1 MASVFIAVVGGD
13 FLLAVLALLGVHGL
27 IVAFAVYIDDLPTLD
42 PSQLALFGIVLVFA
56 KYFARLY
63 GCNHG
68 KIIECK
74 EAFLRLVFATT
85 VSFFL
90 IFVLESFA
98 LDHSPYPLIIGLSL
112 VIFCLIQL
120 ALFYRF
126 PLLYNLSGFCQNTLI
141 LGSGPMAE
149 NVATIMARDDNLY
162 KFCGF
167 VHQNEDLLSVHNGS
181 KTTSFKLLHEIVQEN
196 DIKKIVV
203 VLKERREN
211 LPVRDLFSCKLRG
224 VDVIDA
230 VTFYEQVTGKLLLE
244 HIQPGWFV
252 FNKGFIVNRVMFIKQ
267 RIVDVLASVLGIILS
282 LPLFPLIALA
292 IKLESKGPVLYR
304 QTRVGFKEEHF
315 QIFKFRTMREDA
327 EQETGAIWAR
337 EDDNRVTRVGGFL
350 RKTRLDE
357 MPQLFNILKGDM
369 SFVGPRPERP
379 EFVEHLNE
387 KIPFYSRR
395 HAVRPGLTGWAQ
407 VMYSYGASD
416 EDALEKLRYDLY
428 FIKNFSLSLLAL
440 TILKTV
446 KVVLFGKGGR

>member
-1 MASVFIAVVGGD
+1 MALVGAD

-27 IVAFAVYIDDLPTLD
+27 IVAFALHLDNLPPLD
-42 PSQLALFGIVLVFA
+42 PSQLAVFGTVLVFA

-63 GCNHG
+63 GYRNG
-68 KIIECK
+68 EIVEIK
-74 EAFLRLVFATT
+74 EAFFRLVCAII

-90 IFVLESFA
+90 IFTLESVA
-98 LDHSPYPLIIGLSL
+98 LEVSTYPLIIGLSL
-112 VIFCLIQL
+112 TTFCLIQL
-120 ALFYRF
+120 SLFYRF

-149 NVATIMARDDNLY
+149 SVATIMERDDNLY

-167 VHQNEDLLSVHNGS
+167 VHQNEDLLSLHNGS
-181 KTTSFKLLHEIVQEN
+181 ETTTYELLHEIVQLN
-196 DIKKIVV
+196 DIKRIVV

-211 LPVRDLFSCKLRG
+211 LPVRALFSCKLRG

-230 VTFYEQVTGKLLLE
+230 VTFYEKVTGKLLLE
-244 HIQPGWFV
+244 YIHPGWFV
-252 FNKGFIVNRVMFIKQ
+252 FNKGFIVSRIMFIKQ
-267 RIVDVLASVLGIILS
+267 RITDIFVSVLVIIIS

-292 IKLESKGPVLYR
+292 IKLESKGPVFY
-304 QTRVGFKEEHF
+304 QQARVGFKEEIF
-315 QIFKFRTMREDA
+315 QIIKFRTMREDA
-327 EQETGAIWAR
+327 EQGIGAMWAQVN
-337 EDDNRVTRVGGFL
+337 DDRTTRVGGFL

-357 MPQLFNILKGDM
+357 LPQLFNILKGDM

-407 VMYSYGASD
+407 VMYPYGASD

-428 FIKNFSLSLLAL
+428 YIKNYSLPLVVLI
-440 TILKTV
+440 ILKTV

>member
-1 MASVFIAVVGGD
+1 MTSVFMALVGAD

-27 IVAFAVYIDDLPTLD
+27 IVAFALHLDNLPPLD
-42 PSQLALFGIVLVFA
+42 PSQLAVFGTVLVFA

-63 GCNHG
+63 GYRNG
-68 KIIECK
+68 EIVEIK
-74 EAFLRLVFATT
+74 EAFFRLVCAII

-90 IFVLESFA
+90 IFTLESVA
-98 LDHSPYPLIIGLSL
+98 LEVSTYPLIIGLSL
-112 VIFCLIQL
+112 TTFCLIQL
-120 ALFYRF
+120 SLFYRF

-149 NVATIMARDDNLY
+149 SVATIMERDDNLY

-167 VHQNEDLLSVHNGS
+167 VHQNEDLLSLHNGS
-181 KTTSFKLLHEIVQEN
+181 ETTTYELLHEIVQLN
-196 DIKKIVV
+196 DIKRIVV

-211 LPVRDLFSCKLRG
+211 LPVRALFSCKLRG
-224 VDVIDA
+224 VDFIDA
-230 VTFYEQVTGKLLLE
+230 VTFYEKVTGKLLLE
-244 HIQPGWFV
+244 YIHPGWFV
-252 FNKGFIVNRVMFIKQ
+252 FNKGFIVSRIMFIKQ
-267 RIVDVLASVLGIILS
+267 RITDIFVSVLVIIIS

-292 IKLESKGPVLYR
+292 IKLESKGPVFY
-304 QTRVGFKEEHF
+304 QQARVGFKEEIF
-315 QIFKFRTMREDA
+315 QIIKFRTMREDA
-327 EQETGAIWAR
+327 EQGIGAMWAQVN
-337 EDDNRVTRVGGFL
+337 DDRTTRVGGFL

-357 MPQLFNILKGDM
+357 LPQLFNILKGDM

-407 VMYSYGASD
+407 VMYPYGASD

-428 FIKNFSLSLLAL
+428 YIKNYSLPLVVLI
-440 TILKTV
+440 ILKTV

>member
-1 MASVFIAVVGGD
+1 MTSVFMALVGAD

-63 GCNHG
+63 GYRHG
-68 KIIECK
+68 EIVGIK
-74 EAFLRLVFATT
+74 EAFLRLVSAAM
-85 VSFFL
+85 VSFLL
-90 IFVLESFA
+90 IFVLESVA
-98 LDHSPYPLIIGLSL
+98 LELSPYPLITGLSL
-112 VIFCLIQL
+112 CIFCLIQL
-120 ALFYRF
+120 SLFYRF

-162 KFCGF
+162 NFCGF
-167 VHQNEDLLSVHNGS
+167 VHQNEGLMSVHNGS
-181 KTTSFKLLHEIVQEN
+181 KTTDFELLHEIVQEN
-196 DIKKIVV
+196 DIKRIVV
-203 VLKERREN
+203 VLNERREN

-230 VTFYEQVTGKLLLE
+230 VTFHEKVTGKLLLE
-244 HIQPGWFV
+244 YIHPGWFV

-267 RIVDVLASVLGIILS
+267 RIADIFASILGIILS

-304 QTRVGFKEEHF
+304 QARVGFKEELF
-315 QIFKFRTMREDA
+315 QIIKFRTMREDA
-327 EQETGAIWAR
+327 EQATGAMWAKV
-337 EDDNRVTRVGGFL
+337 DDDRTTRVGGFL

-357 MPQLFNILKGDM
+357 LPQLFNILQGDM

-428 FIKNFSLSLLAL
+428 YIKNFSLYLVVL

>member
-1 MASVFIAVVGGD
+1 MTSVFMALVGAD

-27 IVAFAVYIDDLPTLD
+27 IVAFALHLDNLPPLD
-42 PSQLALFGIVLVFA
+42 PSQLAVFGTVLVFA

-63 GCNHG
+63 GYRNG
-68 KIIECK
+68 EIVEIK
-74 EAFLRLVFATT
+74 EAFFRLVCAII

-90 IFVLESFA
+90 IFTLESVA
-98 LDHSPYPLIIGLSL
+98 LEVSTYPLIIGLSL
-112 VIFCLIQL
+112 TTFCLIQL
-120 ALFYRF
+120 SLFYRF

-149 NVATIMARDDNLY
+149 SVATIMERDDNLY

-167 VHQNEDLLSVHNGS
+167 VHQNEDLLSLHNGS
-181 KTTSFKLLHEIVQEN
+181 ETTTYELLHEIVQLN
-196 DIKKIVV
+196 DIKRIVV

-211 LPVRDLFSCKLRG
+211 LPVRALFSCKLRG

-230 VTFYEQVTGKLLLE
+230 VTFYEKVTGKLLLE
-244 HIQPGWFV
+244 YIHPGWFV
-252 FNKGFIVNRVMFIKQ
+252 FNKGFIVSRIMFIKQ
-267 RIVDVLASVLGIILS
+267 RITDIFVSVLVIIIS

-292 IKLESKGPVLYR
+292 IKLESKGPVLY
-304 QTRVGFKEEHF
+304 QQARVGFKEEIF
-315 QIFKFRTMREDA
+315 QIIKFRTMREDA
-327 EQETGAIWAR
+327 EQGIGAMWAQVN
-337 EDDNRVTRVGGFL
+337 DDRTTRVGGFL

-357 MPQLFNILKGDM
+357 LPQLFNILKGDM

-407 VMYSYGASD
+407 VMYPYGASD

-428 FIKNFSLSLLAL
+428 YIKNYSLPLVVLI
-440 TILKTV
+440 ILKTV

>member
-1 MASVFIAVVGGD
+1 MTSVFMALVGAD

-27 IVAFAVYIDDLPTLD
+27 IVAFALHLDNLPPLD
-42 PSQLALFGIVLVFA
+42 PSQLAVFGTVLVFA

-63 GCNHG
+63 GYRNG
-68 KIIECK
+68 EIVEIK
-74 EAFLRLVFATT
+74 EAFFRLVCAII

-90 IFVLESFA
+90 IFTLESVA
-98 LDHSPYPLIIGLSL
+98 LEVSTYPLIIGLSL
-112 VIFCLIQL
+112 TTFCLIQL
-120 ALFYRF
+120 SLFYRF

-149 NVATIMARDDNLY
+149 SVATIMERDDNLY

-167 VHQNEDLLSVHNGS
+167 VHQNEDLLSLHNGS
-181 KTTSFKLLHEIVQEN
+181 ETTTYELLHEIVQLN
-196 DIKKIVV
+196 DIKRIVV

-211 LPVRDLFSCKLRG
+211 LPVRALFSCKLRG

-230 VTFYEQVTGKLLLE
+230 VTFYEKVTGKLLLE
-244 HIQPGWFV
+244 YIHPGWFV
-252 FNKGFIVNRVMFIKQ
+252 FNKGFIVSRIMFIKQ
-267 RIVDVLASVLGIILS
+267 RITDIFVSVLVIIIS

-292 IKLESKGPVLYR
+292 IKLESKGPVFY
-304 QTRVGFKEEHF
+304 QQARVGFKEEIF
-315 QIFKFRTMREDA
+315 QIIKFRTMREDA
-327 EQETGAIWAR
+327 EQGIGAMWAQVN
-337 EDDNRVTRVGGFL
+337 DDRTTRVGRFL

-357 MPQLFNILKGDM
+357 LPQLFNILKGDM

-407 VMYSYGASD
+407 VMYPYGASD

-428 FIKNFSLSLLAL
+428 YIKNYSLPLVVLI
-440 TILKTV
+440 ILKTV

>member
-1 MASVFIAVVGGD
+1 MTSVFMALVGAD

-27 IVAFAVYIDDLPTLD
+27 IVAFALHLDNLPPLD
-42 PSQLALFGIVLVFA
+42 PSQLAVFGTVLVFA

-63 GCNHG
+63 GYRNG
-68 KIIECK
+68 EIVEIK
-74 EAFLRLVFATT
+74 EAFFRLVCAII

-90 IFVLESFA
+90 IFTLESVA
-98 LDHSPYPLIIGLSL
+98 LEVSTYPLIIGLSL
-112 VIFCLIQL
+112 TTFCLIQL
-120 ALFYRF
+120 SLFYRF

-149 NVATIMARDDNLY
+149 SVATIMERDDNLY

-167 VHQNEDLLSVHNGS
+167 VHQNEDLLSLHNGS
-181 KTTSFKLLHEIVQEN
+181 ETTTYELLHEIVQLN
-196 DIKKIVV
+196 DIKRIVV

-211 LPVRDLFSCKLRG
+211 LPVRALFSCKLRG

-230 VTFYEQVTGKLLLE
+230 VTFYEKVTGKLLLE
-244 HIQPGWFV
+244 YIHPGWFV
-252 FNKGFIVNRVMFIKQ
+252 FNKGFIVSRIMFIKQ
-267 RIVDVLASVLGIILS
+267 RITDIFVSVLGIILS

-292 IKLESKGPVLYR
+292 IKLESKGPVFY
-304 QTRVGFKEEHF
+304 QQARVGFKEEIF
-315 QIFKFRTMREDA
+315 QIIKFRTMREDA
-327 EQETGAIWAR
+327 EQGIGAMWAQVN
-337 EDDNRVTRVGGFL
+337 DDRTTRVGGFL

-357 MPQLFNILKGDM
+357 LPQLFNILKGDM

-407 VMYSYGASD
+407 VMYPYGASD

-428 FIKNFSLSLLAL
+428 YIKNYSLPLVVLI
-440 TILKTV
+440 ILKTV

>member
-1 MASVFIAVVGGD
+1 MASVFIAVVGAD

-27 IVAFAVYIDDLPTLD
+27 IVAFAVYIDDLPALD
-42 PSQLALFGIVLVFA
+42 PSQLALFGIVIVFA

-63 GCNHG
+63 GYNHG

-74 EAFLRLVFATT
+74 EAFLRLISATA
-85 VSFFL
+85 VSFFI

-120 ALFYRF
+120 ALFYRY

-181 KTTSFKLLHEIVQEN
+181 KTTVFELLHEIVQEN

>member
-1 MASVFIAVVGGD
+1 MASVLMALVGAD

-27 IVAFAVYIDDLPTLD
+27 IVAYAFYLDDLPALD
-42 PSQLALFGIVLVFA
+42 ASQLAVFGTVLVFA

-63 GCNHG
+63 GYRHG
-68 KIIECK
+68 EIVEIK
-74 EAFLRLVFATT
+74 EAILRLVSAIMA
-85 VSFFL
+85 SFFL
-90 IFVLESFA
+90 IFLLESVA
-98 LDHSPYPLIIGLSL
+98 LNLSPYPLIIGLSL
-112 VIFCLIQL
+112 ATFCLIQL
-120 ALFYRF
+120 SLFYRF

-167 VHQNEDLLSVHNGS
+167 VHQNEGRLSVRNGS
-181 KTTSFKLLHEIVQEN
+181 ETNTYELLHEIVQCN

-203 VLKERREN
+203 VLEERREN

-230 VTFYEQVTGKLLLE
+230 VTFYEKVTGKLLLE
-244 HIQPGWFV
+244 YIHPGWFV
-252 FNKGFIVNRVMFIKQ
+252 FNKGFIVNRVMFAKQ
-267 RIVDVLASVLGIILS
+267 RITDIFASVVGIIVS

-292 IKLESKGPVLYR
+292 IKLDSKGPVLFR
-304 QTRVGFKEEHF
+304 QARVGFKEEPF
-315 QIFKFRTMREDA
+315 QIIKFRTMLADA
-327 EQETGAIWAR
+327 EKGIGAMWAQV
-337 EDDNRVTRVGGFL
+337 DDDRTTRVGRFL
-350 RKTRLDE
+350 RKARLDE
-357 MPQLFNILKGDM
+357 LPQLFNILKGDM

-395 HAVRPGLTGWAQ
+395 HAVKPGLTGWAQ
-407 VMYSYGASD
+407 VMYPYGASD

-428 FIKNFSLSLLAL
+428 YIKNFSLSLVVLI
-440 TILKTV
+440 ILKTV

>member
-1 MASVFIAVVGGD
+1 MANFFIAVVGAD
-13 FLLAVLALLGVHGL
+13 FLLAMLALLGVHGL
-27 IVAFAVYIDDLPTLD
+27 IVAFAVSIDDLPVLD
-42 PSQLALFGIVLVFA
+42 PSQLALFGIVIVFV

-68 KIIECK
+68 KIIESK
-74 EAFLRLVFATT
+74 EAFLRLFSATG

-90 IFVLESFA
+90 IFALESSV

-112 VIFCLIQL
+112 VIFCLIQF

-149 NVATIMARDDNLY
+149 NVATIMARDDNIY
-162 KFCGF
+162 NFCGF
-167 VHQNEDLLSVHNGS
+167 VHQNEDMLSVHNGS
-181 KTTSFKLLHEIVQEN
+181 KTTVCELLHEIVHEN

-244 HIQPGWFV
+244 YIQPGWFV

-292 IKLESKGPVLYR
+292 IKLESKGPALYR

-337 EDDNRVTRVGGFL
+337 EEDNRVTRVGWFL

-407 VMYSYGASD
+407 VMYPYGASD

>member
-1 MASVFIAVVGGD
+1 MTSVFMALVGAD

-27 IVAFAVYIDDLPTLD
+27 IVAFALHLDNLPPLD
-42 PSQLALFGIVLVFA
+42 PSQLAVFGTVLVFA

-63 GCNHG
+63 GYRNG
-68 KIIECK
+68 EIVEIK
-74 EAFLRLVFATT
+74 EAFFRLVCAII

-90 IFVLESFA
+90 IFTLESVA
-98 LDHSPYPLIIGLSL
+98 LEVSTYPLIIGLSL
-112 VIFCLIQL
+112 TTFCLIQL
-120 ALFYRF
+120 SLFYRF

-149 NVATIMARDDNLY
+149 SVATIMERDDNLY

-167 VHQNEDLLSVHNGS
+167 VHQNEDLLSLHNGS
-181 KTTSFKLLHEIVQEN
+181 ETTTYELLHEIVQLN
-196 DIKKIVV
+196 DIKRIVV

-211 LPVRDLFSCKLRG
+211 LPVRALFSCKLRG

-230 VTFYEQVTGKLLLE
+230 VTFYEKVTGKLLLE
-244 HIQPGWFV
+244 YIHPGWFV
-252 FNKGFIVNRVMFIKQ
+252 FNKGFIVSRIMFIKQ
-267 RIVDVLASVLGIILS
+267 RITDIFVSVLVIIIS

-292 IKLESKGPVLYR
+292 IKLESKGPVFY
-304 QTRVGFKEEHF
+304 QQARVGFKEEIF
-315 QIFKFRTMREDA
+315 QIIKFRTMREDA
-327 EQETGAIWAR
+327 EQGIGAMWAQVN
-337 EDDNRVTRVGGFL
+337 DDRTTRVGGFL

-357 MPQLFNILKGDM
+357 LPQLFNILKGDM

-407 VMYSYGASD
+407 VMYPYGASD

-428 FIKNFSLSLLAL
+428 YIKNYSLPLVVLI
-440 TILKTV
+440 ILKTV

>member
-1 MASVFIAVVGGD
+1 MTSVFMALVGAD

-27 IVAFAVYIDDLPTLD
+27 IVAFALHLDNLPPLD
-42 PSQLALFGIVLVFA
+42 PSQLAVFGTVLVFA

-63 GCNHG
+63 GYRNG
-68 KIIECK
+68 EIVEIK
-74 EAFLRLVFATT
+74 EAFFRLVCAII

-90 IFVLESFA
+90 IFTLESVA
-98 LDHSPYPLIIGLSL
+98 LEVSTYPLIIGLSL
-112 VIFCLIQL
+112 TTFCLIQL
-120 ALFYRF
+120 SLFYRF

-149 NVATIMARDDNLY
+149 SVATIMERDDNLY

-167 VHQNEDLLSVHNGS
+167 VHQNEDLLSLHNGS
-181 KTTSFKLLHEIVQEN
+181 ETTTYELLHEIVQLN
-196 DIKKIVV
+196 DIKRIVV

-211 LPVRDLFSCKLRG
+211 LPVRALFSCKLRG

-230 VTFYEQVTGKLLLE
+230 VTFYEKVTGKLLLE
-244 HIQPGWFV
+244 YIHPGWFV
-252 FNKGFIVNRVMFIKQ
+252 FNKGFIVSRIMFIKQ
-267 RIVDVLASVLGIILS
+267 RITDIFVSVLGIILS

-292 IKLESKGPVLYR
+292 IKLESKGPVFY
-304 QTRVGFKEEHF
+304 QQARVGFKEEIF
-315 QIFKFRTMREDA
+315 QIIKFRTMREDA
-327 EQETGAIWAR
+327 EQGIGAMWAQVN
-337 EDDNRVTRVGGFL
+337 DDRTTRVGGFL

-357 MPQLFNILKGDM
+357 LPQLFNILKGDM

-395 HAVRPGLTGWAQ
+395 HAVKPGLTGWAQ
-407 VMYSYGASD
+407 VMYPYGASD

-428 FIKNFSLSLLAL
+428 YIKNYSLSLVVLI
-440 TILKTV
+440 ILKTV